1 MKPQNFLER
10 LNFYAERLAI
20 LPDKVI
26 DTKVV
31 LLVQLLICFIVY
43 ASIQAAQLSIV
54 DRCIVPIPSSFI
66 K

>member
-1 MKPQNFLER
+1 MKNLLNR
-10 LNFYAERLAI
+10 LNFYIERLAI

-54 DRCIVPIPSSFI
+54 NRCIVPIPSSFT